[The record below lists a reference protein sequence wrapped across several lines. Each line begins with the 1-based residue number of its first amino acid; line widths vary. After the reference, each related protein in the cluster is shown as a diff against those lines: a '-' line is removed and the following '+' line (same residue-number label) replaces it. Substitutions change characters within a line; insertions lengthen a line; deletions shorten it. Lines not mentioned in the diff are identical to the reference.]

1 MKQKIIKTCVFCFA
15 SSAIL
20 VVIALTQAK
29 TPNLVLIGQTASEA
43 TVTIIYNGAI
53 ETITAEKNGF
63 FKKEVF
69 DLLPRTYSATVYAE
83 KNGTKS
89 EEKSFTF
96 IVRADVI
103 TTISDIELKISG
115 NGVPK
120 APPCLKTGDL
130 NFDTLVDFRD
140 FSIFLN
146 RWNTDDCE
154 ADLNSDGNVGLID
167 FGILLT
173 RMGTSIVSVL
183 RMLVS
188 SFV

>member
-1 MKQKIIKTCVFCFA
+1 MKRKIIKTCIFCFA

-20 VVIALTQAK
+20 VVIALAQAK
-29 TPNLVLIGQTASEA
+29 TPSLVLIGQTASEA
-43 TVTIIYNGAI
+43 TVTIIYNGAT

-83 KNGTKS
+83 KNGIKS

-96 IVRADVI
+96 IVRTDVI
-103 TTISDIELKISG
+103 TTISGIELKIPG
-115 NGVPK
+115 NGTSK
-120 APPCLKTGDL
+120 SPPCLKTGDL
-130 NFDTLVDFRD
+130 NFDSLVDFRD

-154 ADLNSDGNVGLID
+154 ADLNSNGNVGFMD
-167 FGILLT
+167 FSILLSK
-173 RMGTSIVSVL
+173 MGMSILSTL
-183 RMLVS
+183 RMLIS